1 MQINWSPVRRDEAL
15 TVTKQGD
22 ALTTN
27 GEVFDFTTLLNGE
40 TLPRDAIVCDW
51 LASDVERVD
60 GEIILTLIL
69 PHGAN
74 APEETRFPQPV
85 VMAGDGPVP
94 VPPHSIVKEA
104 EEEPQEEQAE

>member
-1 MQINWSPVRRDEAL
+1 MQINWNPVRRDEAL

-22 ALTTN
+22 ALTIN
-27 GEVFDFTTLLNGE
+27 GEVFDFTPLPDGA
-40 TLPRDAIVCDW
+40 TLPRDAVACDW
-51 LASDVERVD
+51 LASDVERTG
-60 GEIILTLIL
+60 GEIVLTLAL

-74 APEETRFPQPV
+74 APEETRFPQPL